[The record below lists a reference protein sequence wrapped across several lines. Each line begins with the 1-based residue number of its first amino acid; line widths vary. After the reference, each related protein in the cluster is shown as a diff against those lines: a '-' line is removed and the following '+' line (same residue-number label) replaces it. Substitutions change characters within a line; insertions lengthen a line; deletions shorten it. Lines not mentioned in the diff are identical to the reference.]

1 MTDRRGGAPL
11 IARSPR
17 LVRFVSSAS
26 ARLAYVA
33 PAAALWVLSGCSTG
47 GRPGEA
53 ALANSSAGA
62 AADAGTGADA
72 GAGAR
77 APRPESPRR
86 SDPLWLRA
94 KDEDPLERARLA
106 EAVGAAGLLDGL
118 EDGGDI
124 AETAL
129 SALPYADDADLALR
143 RLGELAL
150 AAGPAEVDALLDTIL
165 AIAGKPPR
173 SREALD
179 PEGARACGAALI
191 TLAGKQTLS
200 RESRARAVSAAR
212 ALAEKGY
219 VDASR
224 IPGDLDPP

>member
-1 MTDRRGGAPL
+1 VDREADVTGRQEGESFNP
-11 IARSPR
+11 RSPR
-17 LVRFVSSAS
+17 LAY
-26 ARLAYVA
+26 LAISV
-33 PAAALWVLSGCSTG
+33 ALWLLSGCSTG

-53 ALANSSAGA
+53 ALANSSAA
-62 AADAGTGADA
+62 AAAGADA
-72 GAGAR
+72 STGSGATAR
-77 APRPESPRR
+77 AARPESPRR

-94 KDEDPLERARLA
+94 KDEDLLERARLA
-106 EAVGAAGLLDGL
+106 EAVGAAGLLEGL

-129 SALPYADDADLALR
+129 AALPYADDADLALR

-150 AAGPAEVDALLDTIL
+150 AAGPAEVDAILDAIL

-173 SREALD
+173 PREPLD

-191 TLAGKQTLS
+191 TLAGKQALS